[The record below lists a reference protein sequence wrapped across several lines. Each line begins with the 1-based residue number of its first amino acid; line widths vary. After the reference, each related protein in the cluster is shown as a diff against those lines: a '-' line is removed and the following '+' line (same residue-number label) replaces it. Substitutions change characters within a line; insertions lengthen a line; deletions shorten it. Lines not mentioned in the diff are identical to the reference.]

1 MTGWQEALGDG
12 NKEMYKVGGKVRKL
26 LGMWVCG
33 SGEMM
38 LERKILDCQHGGGN

>member
-12 NKEMYKVGGKVRKL
+12 NKEMDKVGGKVRKL

-38 LERKILDCQHGGGN
+38 LERKIFGVSARRW